1 MHLGLVQRGHDP
13 VLAEGLVGECGR
25 LQGRHARVLVNDP
38 ALIEGAD
45 DGAEA
50 FDDGGGEVGLRGR
63 RVRGSGQ
70 SVGIAVVGICLR
82 GGDSPVA
89 GTDQRREALTLLR
102 RRPPVDA
109 QLVAGRVDVDLLG
122 GQLLPG
128 LTQHRHEERSG
139 AQEPPDAD
147 RRRVERRVGAALDD
161 HPGEHRQRGGQHE
174 HEHEAHDEAGHLGE
188 PPQETARRPTD
199 ALRALRLRP
208 GHGQR
213 TL

>member
-1 MHLGLVQRGHDP
+1 MPASSSQRRGGRPPAVGSHRRPRRLDRGCGLPRGLPLRSLTCPLLRDDR
-13 VLAEGLVGECGR
+13 LVG
-25 LQGRHARVLVNDP
+25 
-38 ALIEGAD
+38 
-45 DGAEA
+45 
-50 FDDGGGEVGLRGR
+50 RGP
-63 RVRGSGQ
+63 V
-70 SVGIAVVGICLR
+70 VGIAVVGICLR
-82 GGDSPVA
+82 GGDSPVD
-89 GTDQRREALTLLR
+89 GTDQRREALALLG

-174 HEHEAHDEAGHLGE
+174 HEHEAHDETGHLGD